1 MINQENSDKIRVSVV
16 SYINS
21 LPFIYG
27 IMKSDLMEKIVLT
40 DDIPAVCARKLINN
54 QADLGLVPVAILPLL
69 PHYEIIG
76 NYCIGAVGPVKTV
89 LLLSQDNPHHLHT
102 IYLDSESRTSVQLIR
117 IIVNEFW
124 KKEVIWKDL
133 ADYSGNYDEPGT
145 GFVMIGDKTFIHAPK
160 FRFVTDLAGEWQ
172 NQTSLPFVFAC
183 WVANKKL
190 PDSFVSE
197 FNQAIETG
205 IKNRKDSIVLAKNTA
220 ISNEVMIDY
229 LENSI
234 SYDFDDKKREALD
247 LFLDYLKAKRL

>member
-1 MINQENSDKIRVSVV
+1 
-16 SYINS
+16 
-21 LPFIYG
+21 
-27 IMKSDLMEKIVLT
+27 
-40 DDIPAVCARKLINN
+40 
-54 QADLGLVPVAILPLL
+54 
-69 PHYEIIG
+69 
-76 NYCIGAVGPVKTV
+76 
-89 LLLSQDNPHHLHT
+89 
-102 IYLDSESRTSVQLIR
+102 
-117 IIVNEFW
+117 
-124 KKEVIWKDL
+124 
-133 ADYSGNYDEPGT
+133 
-145 GFVMIGDKTFIHAPK
+145 MIGDKTFIHAPK

-247 LFLDYLKAKRL
+247 LFLGYLKAKRL